1 MDIASSIRVPLHSV
15 RRLSL
20 ALCLVT
26 SLATDVSANVPA
38 KPQIAIVTEHWKSST
53 GACTADLEH
62 ATVTGVPSDVKA
74 RIDANLAAVLASQS
88 ATAPLPKAK
97 REAECAGSFEGRAFS
112 STETATWTKGLMRGR
127 WLSMRL
133 HVSSYASPAAH
144 PADRY
149 AAITFD
155 LDHGGYPVP
164 RAGFYTNSQR
174 PALNAELAKGAIAT
188 LAANDP
194 SGARDPSTVASI
206 RHEIEQAAIDESQL
220 LLTPSGLEVTGV
232 FESEAARN
240 LIVSVTFAELRGI
253 GTPGGPLD
261 PQTRT

>member
-1 MDIASSIRVPLHSV
+1 MDVVSSIRVPLHSTS
-15 RRLSL
+15 RISL
-20 ALCLVT
+20 ALCLAT
-26 SLATDVSANVPA
+26 ALAADVSAEVPV
-38 KPQIAIVTEHWKSST
+38 KPQITIATEHWKSST
-53 GACTADLEH
+53 GACAADLEH
-62 ATVTGVPSDVKA
+62 ATVSGVPPDVKV
-74 RIDANLAAVLASQS
+74 RIDANLATLLTSQS
-88 ATAPLPKAK
+88 ETAPLSKAK
-97 REAECAGSFEGRAFS
+97 REAECAGSIEGRAFS

-133 HVSSYASPAAH
+133 HVSSYASAAAH
-144 PADRY
+144 PSDRY

-155 LDHGGYPVP
+155 LDHGGYPVR
-164 RAGFYTNSQR
+164 RAGFYTSSQR
-174 PALNAELAKGAIAT
+174 PALNAELAKGALAA

-194 SGARDPSTVASI
+194 IDTRDPSTLASM

-220 LLTPSGLEVTGV
+220 LLTPSGLEITGV

-240 LIVSVTFAELRGI
+240 LIVRLTFAELRGV